1 MNEVWR
7 DIPGFEGLYQA
18 SDLGHVKGLDRMV
31 KGKGGGLRLVR
42 GRILKPSAY
51 GPGYLRVQLTGHRL
65 YLVHRLIAQ
74 TFPDICGEWFE
85 GCVVNHKNRIIS
97 DCRAVNLEV
106 CTQSYN
112 VMFDGA
118 VERRKHSFKNSE
130 YVQKHLGYNNPK
142 LSKPIGQY
150 TLDGRLIKIWPSLSE
165 AARQLGLRTG
175 SLTRACRGERKTYK
189 GFIWKY
195 INE

>member
-1 MNEVWR
+1 MIEIWR

-18 SDLGHVKGLDRMV
+18 SNLGRVKGLDRMV
-31 KGKGGGLRLVR
+31 KSKGGGLHPVKEH
-42 GRILKPSAY
+42 ILKPSAY
-51 GPGYLRVQLTGHRL
+51 GQGYLRVQLTGHRL
-65 YLVHRLIAQ
+65 YFVHRLIAQ
-74 TFPDICGEWFE
+74 TFPDICGEWFD
-85 GCVVNHKNRIIS
+85 GCVINHKDRNPQNNRA
-97 DCRAVNLEV
+97 DNLEV

-112 VMFDGA
+112 VLYADA
-118 VERRKHSFKNSE
+118 HEQRINSFKNSE
-130 YVQKHLGYNNPK
+130 YVKKHLGYNNPK

-165 AARQLGLRTG
+165 AARQLGLITG